1 MDNSITGLQSLFC
14 PYNLPIINNNSWS
27 SNYPRQTSVPVS
39 TLSLE
44 EMSSPKLK
52 LCMVLD
58 AILAIAVYFYFLCK
72 KKSKIFL
79 TRKKI
84 RDMFWSFKFPEK
96 LQTPFST
103 KKQKKKENEIY
114 YLLNCHHLSD
124 VVGIFNLST
133 IASN

>member
-1 MDNSITGLQSLFC
+1 MHGPGCNFGHLCLLLFFV
-14 PYNLPIINNNSWS
+14 
-27 SNYPRQTSVPVS
+27 Q
-39 TLSLE
+39 
-44 EMSSPKLK
+44 KK
-52 LCMVLD
+52 KK
-58 AILAIAVYFYFLCK
+58 K

-84 RDMFWSFKFPEK
+84 RDMVWSFKFPEK

-133 IASN
+133 IASNYNVCRLVLSQGDGRGNYEVSFLWTASVYKLVKWHYFNFKRMPEKISA